1 MKLASKVGLPGGV
14 ALVVGGVIGMG
25 VYVMIPSIA
34 AKAGAAVW
42 LSITIALVV
51 SLLSV
56 LPLIQISSAL
66 PVAGGGYMWC
76 SRMLHPLAG
85 IFVSWWALVGGAASV
100 CVVASGL
107 ADLLMPYVPFEIS
120 IHLLAALLILAFY
133 LTYFFGIRLLTTLQL
148 LMSVQL
154 VLALAVYAG
163 AVLSS
168 GEASFELSMPHTD
181 KFGISV
187 ILAFNVCLGF
197 QIITEMGEDMKNPK
211 RNIPLALALG
221 SAVILIIY
229 LGISVSYLGTVG
241 IDNVAAF
248 FESNRNAPLMKSA
261 EPHLSPF
268 WLAFLGLGGIFAGLT
283 SFNAGA
289 IALPRELFSQA
300 RDKTIPSVFAKLTKG
315 FQSPLSAVS
324 LFFGLVILQL
334 ILGHFLDKNGVL
346 EYFKFDSPID
356 YYGVMAVCGIMLLTV
371 FISLAAWRLPTLY
384 PEHYKAAYFKLS
396 KPVLYT
402 LVVISVLTSLVFVV
416 FLSQE
421 FLIVPIFYSII
432 TTLLVAYYFYRKNY
446 LANKGIKIG
455 TVHNLLDEADQ
466 HHQNQE

>member
-1 MKLASKVGLPGGV
+1 MKLESKVGLPGGV

-42 LSITIALVV
+42 LSISIALGI

-76 SRMLHPLAG
+76 SRLLHPLVG
-85 IFVSWWALVGGAASV
+85 ILVSWWAIIGGAASV
-100 CVVASGL
+100 CVVATGL
-107 ADLLMPYVPFEIS
+107 ADLLMPYVPFSIS
-120 IHLLAALLILAFY
+120 IHLLAALLIAAFF
-133 LTYFFGIRLLTTLQL
+133 LTYLFGIRLLTTLQL

-154 VLALAVYAG
+154 VLALTIYAIAVM
-163 AVLSS
+163 SS
-168 GEASFELSMPHTD
+168 GEASYELSMPHTD

-187 ILAFNVCLGF
+187 VLAFNVCLGF

-221 SAVILIIY
+221 SVVILLIY
-229 LGISVSYLGTVG
+229 LGVSVSYLGTVG
-241 IDNVAAF
+241 IDNVADF
-248 FESNRNAPLMKSA
+248 FESNRNAPLLKSA
-261 EPHLSPF
+261 EPHLSSF

-300 RDKTIPSVFAKLTKG
+300 RDKTIPSIFAKLTKG
-315 FQSPLSAVS
+315 YQSPLSAVS
-324 LFFGLVILQL
+324 LFFGIVIVQLVW
-334 ILGHFLDKNGVL
+334 GHIMDTSGAL
-346 EYFKFDSPID
+346 EYLKFDSPID
-356 YYGVMAVCGIMLLTV
+356 YYGFMAVFGIMLLTV
-371 FISLAAWRLPTLY
+371 FISIAAWRLPKLY
-384 PEHYKAAYFKLS
+384 PDHYKAAYFKLS
-396 KPVLYT
+396 KPALYI
-402 LVVISVLTSLVFVV
+402 LVVISVLTSAGFVV
-416 FLSQE
+416 FLSTH
-421 FLIVPIFYSII
+421 FLIVPFFYSLI
-432 TTLLVAYYFYRKNY
+432 TAALIGYYFYRKNY
-446 LANKGIKIG
+446 LAKKGLTIG
-455 TVHNLLDEADQ
+455 AVHDLLGEAEQ